1 MLRRRKQACS
11 QWVVRNTRAHGV
23 PMTSFR
29 SHPVIR
35 SAARLNEVIRPS
47 WSTVKIPSGM
57 LSKMIEPMR
66 GSTSMGRLPAPVYAR
81 SVTLV
86 EHAS

>member
-1 MLRRRKQACS
+1 
-11 QWVVRNTRAHGV
+11 
-23 PMTSFR
+23 MTSSR
-29 SHPVIR
+29 PHPVIC

-66 GSTSMGRLPAPVYAR
+66 GSRWLGMA
-81 SVTLV
+81 
-86 EHAS
+86 